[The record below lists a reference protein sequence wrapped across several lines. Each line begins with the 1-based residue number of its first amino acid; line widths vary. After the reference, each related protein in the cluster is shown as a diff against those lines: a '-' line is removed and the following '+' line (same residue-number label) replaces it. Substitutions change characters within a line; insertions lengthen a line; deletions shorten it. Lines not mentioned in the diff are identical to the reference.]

1 MSCNSFKLW
10 RRKQWEVSLKLLTTG
25 IRRQVRFFHHFLWQ
39 LDLTSEDSL
48 PVADLVSIFLLLI
61 RYEKRDVNENWHATT
76 FQTVLKHMP
85 VLDRRL
91 RLAPQF
97 LSTFLVLGASRRHRT
112 GLQLSSLTSHS
123 CPASVHKIE
132 RNKRKVCWTRDVRR
146 GRRPEACG
154 SFYFLLTVSS
164 RTLPSSNLPR
174 VMPCGFLL
182 SFHGIQL
189 LDGLEGCGRQ
199 S

>member
-1 MSCNSFKLW
+1 MKLTPFQRPGPWNGRKKINVWAWSLLNRLW
-10 RRKQWEVSLKLLTTG
+10 RIGYDMKEKLSQPVTEG
-25 IRRQVRFFHHFLWQ
+25 YKFLSSSW
-39 LDLTSEDSL
+39 
-48 PVADLVSIFLLLI
+48 
-61 RYEKRDVNENWHATT
+61 
-76 FQTVLKHMP
+76 
-85 VLDRRL
+85 RL

>member
-1 MSCNSFKLW
+1 M
-10 RRKQWEVSLKLLTTG
+10 SLKLLTTG

-91 RLAPQF
+91 LKVNPHGSLF
-97 LSTFLVLGASRRHRT
+97 L
-112 GLQLSSLTSHS
+112 
-123 CPASVHKIE
+123 
-132 RNKRKVCWTRDVRR
+132 
-146 GRRPEACG
+146 
-154 SFYFLLTVSS
+154 
-164 RTLPSSNLPR
+164 
-174 VMPCGFLL
+174 
-182 SFHGIQL
+182 
-189 LDGLEGCGRQ
+189 
-199 S
+199 